1 MTFGAVAGGLVAG
14 VAGTLVGGIM
24 SKKSNDAAA
33 RSADAQSYLANTQGD
48 IANEQWQR
56 YKDTYAPLEDKY
68 VQEAQQYDSP
78 ENYAK
83 AAGEAAADSSLA
95 FAKARD
101 RLNRM
106 PGLDPSSGSYQ
117 KNIIGLNLAQA
128 ATDATAQNAARQ
140 TVKDTAWGRKTN
152 AISLGKNLPTQAS
165 QGLSAAANT
174 QAGLTNYYQNKADA
188 TAAQWGAIV
197 GNGLG
202 KAFGVGSNVMN
213 SGGSGG
219 SGGGGGSIGNSGTG
233 LFSQESLGFNN
244 GAGWGG

>member
-1 MTFGAVAGGLVAG
+1 MAGIFAAIAGGLVAS
-14 VAGTLVGGIM
+14 VAGQVVGGIM

-48 IANEQWQR
+48 IANEQWER
-56 YKDTYAPLEDKY
+56 YKDIYAPMEDKY

-101 RLNRM
+101 RLNRT
-106 PGLDPSSGSYQ
+106 PGLDPSSGAYQ

-152 AISLGKNLPTQAS
+152 AISLGKGLPTQAS

-174 QAGLTNYYQNKADA
+174 QAGLTNHYQNKADA
-188 TAAQWGAIV
+188 TAAQWGGIV

-202 KAFGVGSNVMN
+202 RIFGQAGNMMN
-213 SGGSGG
+213 SGGGG
-219 SGGGGGSIGNSGTG
+219 STGNSGTG
-233 LFSQESLGFNN
+233 LFSQQSLGFNG

>member
-1 MTFGAVAGGLVAG
+1 MAGIFSAIVGGLVAG
-14 VAGTLVGGIM
+14 AAGSVVGGIM
-24 SKKSNDAAA
+24 GKKSNDAAA

-48 IANEQWQR
+48 IANEQWER
-56 YKDTYAPLEDKY
+56 YKDIYAPMEDKY

-101 RLNRM
+101 RLNRT
-106 PGLDPSSGSYQ
+106 PGLDPSSGAYQ

-152 AISLGKNLPTQAS
+152 AISLGKGLPTQAS

-188 TAAQWGAIV
+188 TAAQWGSLV
-197 GNGLG
+197 GNAAGGLTTG
-202 KAFGVGSNVMN
+202 LMNKFGS
-213 SGGSGG
+213 
-219 SGGGGGSIGNSGTG
+219 SGGGSTGNSGTG
-233 LFSQESLGFNN
+233 LFSQQSLGFNG

>member
-1 MTFGAVAGGLVAG
+1 MAFAVVAGGLVAG
-14 VAGTLVGGIM
+14 VAGTVVGGIM
-24 SKKSNDAAA
+24 GKKSNDAAA

-48 IANEQWQR
+48 IANEQWER
-56 YKDTYAPLEDKY
+56 YKDIYAPMEDKY

-101 RLNRM
+101 RLNRT
-106 PGLDPSSGSYQ
+106 PGLDPSSGAYQ

-152 AISLGKNLPTQAS
+152 AISLGKGLPTQAS

-188 TAAQWGAIV
+188 TAAQWGSLV

-202 KAFGVGSNVMN
+202 RIFGQAGNMMN
-213 SGGSGG
+213 SGGGG
-219 SGGGGGSIGNSGTG
+219 STGNSGTG
-233 LFSQESLGFNN
+233 LFSQQSLGFNG